1 MLLHENITENII
13 NACSHYSKNLV
24 QIMKKKLILLF
35 TISFITTHL
44 LTAQVYSNEFLAIGV
59 GARAHGM
66 SGAVTATTSD
76 LYSTYWNPAGLTQ
89 LESPFQVGIMHAEW
103 FGGVAKYDFVGFARP
118 LSSPT
123 KKRAIG
129 LSVIRL
135 GIDQIPYTL
144 NLVGADGSINYDN
157 VSQFSAADY
166 ALQMTYAQELNPNF
180 SIGGN
185 MKIIR
190 RVIGSMASAWGVGA
204 DVGIQYRKGNW
215 RLAAVGRDITT
226 TYNAWTATLTEEEK
240 QTFART
246 GNTIPKSSV
255 EITKPTFFLAAGY
268 QAPLSK
274 DIKLTI
280 EADAGFATDGQRN
293 VLVSSKA
300 FNLDPRFGLELEYQK
315 NVWLRAGLGNF
326 QRLKNEQDP
335 TKKDLNMEPNIGV
348 GLRLGR
354 LVVDYA
360 LTNIGNVSAVQYS
373 HIFSL
378 KLDFKKK

>member
-1 MLLHENITENII
+1 
-13 NACSHYSKNLV
+13 
-24 QIMKKKLILLF
+24 MKKHFLLF
-35 TISFITTHL
+35 VSIIVFSGHQL
-44 LTAQVYSNEFLAIGV
+44 LSQTYSNEFLAIGV

-66 SGAVTATTSD
+66 SGAVTATTND
-76 LYSTYWNPAGLTQ
+76 LYSSYWNPAGLTQ
-89 LESPFQVGIMHAEW
+89 MEAPFQLGVMHAEW
-103 FGGVAKYDFVGFARP
+103 FGGIAKYDFLGFAKP
-118 LSSPT
+118 LSSGT

-166 ALQMTYAQELNPNF
+166 AIQMTYAQELNKNF

-190 RVIGSMASAWGVGA
+190 RVIGTMASAWGVGA
-204 DVGIQYRKGNW
+204 DLGIQYHKGNW

-255 EITKPTFFLAAGY
+255 EITKPTLFLA
-268 QAPLSK
+268 
-274 DIKLTI
+274 
-280 EADAGFATDGQRN
+280 
-293 VLVSSKA
+293 
-300 FNLDPRFGLELEYQK
+300 
-315 NVWLRAGLGNF
+315 
-326 QRLKNEQDP
+326 
-335 TKKDLNMEPNIGV
+335 V
-348 GLRLGR
+348 G
-354 LVVDYA
+354 
-360 LTNIGNVSAVQYS
+360 
-373 HIFSL
+373 
-378 KLDFKKK
+378 

>member
-1 MLLHENITENII
+1 
-13 NACSHYSKNLV
+13 
-24 QIMKKKLILLF
+24 MKKALTLFILFIFFSVNKLLSQ
-35 TISFITTHL
+35 T
-44 LTAQVYSNEFLAIGV
+44 YSNEFLAIGV

-66 SGAVTATTSD
+66 SGAVTATTND
-76 LYSTYWNPAGLTQ
+76 LYSSYWNPAGLAQ
-89 LESPFQVGIMHAEW
+89 LETPLQLGVMHAEW
-103 FGGVAKYDFVGFARP
+103 FGGVAKYDFIGFAKP
-118 LSSPT
+118 LSTGT
-123 KKRAIG
+123 KKRTIG
-129 LSVIRL
+129 LSIIRL

-144 NLVGADGSINYDN
+144 NLVGADGSINYAN

-166 ALQMTYAQELNPNF
+166 AIQMSYAQELNKNL

-190 RVIGSMASAWGVGA
+190 RVIGTMASAWGVGM
-204 DVGIQYRKGNW
+204 DLGVQYHKGNW

-255 EITKPTFFLAAGY
+255 EITKPTLFFAAGY
-268 QAPLSK
+268 QTPLSK
-274 DIKLTI
+274 DINLTI
-280 EADAGFATDGQRN
+280 EADAGIATDGQRN

-300 FNLDPRFGLELEYQK
+300 FNLDPRLGLELEYQK
-315 NVWLRAGLGNF
+315 NIWLRAGLGNF

-335 TKKDLNMEPNIGV
+335 TKKDLNMQPNIGV

-378 KLDFKKK
+378 KLDFKKHGQ

>member
-1 MLLHENITENII
+1 MKQHILIVTLL
-13 NACSHYSKNLV
+13 
-24 QIMKKKLILLF
+24 LIA
-35 TISFITTHL
+35 THQFF
-44 LTAQVYSNEFLAIGV
+44 AQTYSNEFLAIGV

-66 SGAVTATTSD
+66 SGAVTATTND
-76 LYSTYWNPAGLTQ
+76 LYSSYWNPAGLTQ
-89 LESPFQVGIMHAEW
+89 LEAPFQLGVMHAEW
-103 FGGVAKYDFVGFARP
+103 FGGVAKYDFIGFAKP
-118 LSSPT
+118 LSSTT
-123 KKRAIG
+123 KKRSIG

-144 NLVGADGSINYDN
+144 NLVGPDGSINYAN

-166 ALQMTYAQELNPNF
+166 AIQGTYAQELNKNL

-190 RVIGSMASAWGVGA
+190 RVIGTMASAWGVGM
-204 DVGIQYRKGNW
+204 DLGVQYRTGNW

-240 QTFART
+240 LTFART
-246 GNTIPKSSV
+246 GNVIPKSSV
-255 EITKPTFFLAAGY
+255 EITKPTFFVAAAY
-268 QAPLSK
+268 QAPLSS
-274 DIKLTI
+274 DVVLTV

-300 FNLDPRFGLELEYQK
+300 FNLDPRFGFELEYQK
-315 NVWLRAGLGNF
+315 NIWLRGGLGNF

-335 TKKDLNMEPNIGV
+335 TKKELNMQPNIGV
-348 GLRLGR
+348 GMHLGR
-354 LVVDYA
+354 ITVDYA
-360 LTNIGNVSAVQYS
+360 LANIGNVSAVQYS

-378 KLDFKKK
+378 KLDFKKH